1 MYVLLRAYVAQSGD
15 GRTSWAR
22 AYVDASFDPHD
33 GLDDGPSV
41 MADKRWPLSAQYLV
55 TMYWA
60 MTTMTTVGYG
70 DIIPESNSERAYV
83 ERRPR
88 VLAGSLFAACPA
100 RPRRHPLG
108 RRV

>member
-1 MYVLLRAYVAQSGD
+1 
-15 GRTSWAR
+15 
-22 AYVDASFDPHD
+22 
-33 GLDDGPSV
+33 

-83 ERRPR
+83 ERRACL
-88 VLAGSLFAACPA
+88 LAGSRFLPPA
-100 RPRRHPLG
+100 Q
-108 RRV
+108 